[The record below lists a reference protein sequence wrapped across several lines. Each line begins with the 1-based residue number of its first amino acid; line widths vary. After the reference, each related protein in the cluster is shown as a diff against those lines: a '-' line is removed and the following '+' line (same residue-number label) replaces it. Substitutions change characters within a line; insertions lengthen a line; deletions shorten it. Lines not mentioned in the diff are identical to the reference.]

1 MHAQAA
7 IDTQLVFILP
17 ACRASRIIKGHQK
30 SLGYF
35 LGQMV
40 KEKSIQILLVKR
52 WKERI
57 PASIKAKLP
66 AHAVAMDDEP
76 TNTKEHFLTQNTCAI
91 QI

>member
-1 MHAQAA
+1 
-7 IDTQLVFILP
+7 
-17 ACRASRIIKGHQK
+17 
-30 SLGYF
+30 
-35 LGQMV
+35 MV
-40 KEKSIQILLVKR
+40 KEKSIPILLVKR

-91 QI
+91 QT

>member
-1 MHAQAA
+1 
-7 IDTQLVFILP
+7 
-17 ACRASRIIKGHQK
+17 
-30 SLGYF
+30 
-35 LGQMV
+35 MV

-52 WKERI
+52 WRERI

-91 QI
+91 QTKRVRINGAKPKKS